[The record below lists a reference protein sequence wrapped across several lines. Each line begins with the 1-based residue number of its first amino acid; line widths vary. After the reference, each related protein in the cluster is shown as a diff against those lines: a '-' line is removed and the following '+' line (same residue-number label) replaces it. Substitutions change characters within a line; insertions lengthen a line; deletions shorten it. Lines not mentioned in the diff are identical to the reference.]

1 MTADYQSLL
10 QQQQSAPLL
19 DITDKGRYLIPLPD
33 YGVITVKGEE
43 AGSFLQNLL
52 TNDVTQLAP
61 GKSQLTAMCNPKGRL
76 LALFT
81 LIQSDDG
88 YQLVLPEKQCAFLA
102 QRLQLFKLR
111 SKVEIIDATSTLQ
124 VCGLSASTDAV
135 KTIPF
140 AAPPRALLIDAAE
153 QLALSADQLLAD
165 GWQLAHKNSW
175 QLADIKAGIANVFE
189 TSRELFTAQ
198 QLNLDLIGAVSFRKG
213 CYPGQEVVARL
224 HYLGEAKRRLFYA
237 ESHSTLLPNMGDT
250 LVDSDNNVAG
260 HIVNAVQDADNK
272 LYLQLSLKLQNAD
285 QVLFLNDGSALQ
297 QITALAAA

>member
-10 QQQQSAPLL
+10 QQQQSAPLV
-19 DITDKGRYLIPLPD
+19 DITDKSRYLIPLPD
-33 YGVITVKGEE
+33 YGVITVRGEE

-52 TNDVTQLAP
+52 TNDVTQLTP

-76 LALFT
+76 LALFI
-81 LIQSDDG
+81 LLQSDDG
-88 YQLVLPEKQCAFLA
+88 YQLVLPEKQCVFLA

-111 SKVEIIDATSTLQ
+111 SKVEIIDATAALK
-124 VCGLSASTDAV
+124 VCGLSGMTDEL

-140 AAPPRALLIDAAE
+140 ATQPRTLLIDSAE
-153 QLALSADQLLAD
+153 QLALSADKLLAE
-165 GWQLAHKNSW
+165 GWQLANKNSW

-198 QLNLDLIGAVSFRKG
+198 QLNLDLIDAVSFRKG

-237 ESHSTLLPNMGDT
+237 ESHSSLIPTIGDT
-250 LVDSDNNVAG
+250 IVDSDKNVAG
-260 HIVNAVQDADNK
+260 HIVNAVQDADNN
-272 LYLQLSLKLQNAD
+272 LYLQLSLKLQSAE
-285 QVLFLNDGSALQ
+285 QALFLNDGNALQ
-297 QITALAAA
+297 QIEAFAVA

>member
-19 DITDKGRYLIPLPD
+19 DITDKSRYLVPLPD
-33 YGVITVKGEE
+33 YGVITVRGEE
-43 AGSFLQNLL
+43 AASFLQNLL

-81 LIQSDDG
+81 LSQSDDG
-88 YQLVLPEKQCAFLA
+88 YYLILPAKQGAFLA

-111 SKVEIIDATSTLQ
+111 SKVEIVDATTTLL
-124 VCGLSASTDAV
+124 VCGLSETPDEV
-135 KTIPF
+135 KAIPF
-140 AAPPRALLIDAAE
+140 ATPPRALLIDSAE
-153 QLALSADQLLAD
+153 QLAVSADKLLAA
-165 GWQLAHKNSW
+165 GWQLASQNSW
-175 QLADIKAGIANVFE
+175 QLADIKTGIANVFD

-198 QLNLDLIGAVSFRKG
+198 QLNLDLIDAVSFRKG

-237 ESHSTLLPNMGDT
+237 ESHSTQLPAMGDT
-250 LVDSDNNVAG
+250 IVDSDKNVAG

-272 LYLQLSLKLQNAD
+272 LYLQLSLKLQSAG
-285 QVLFLNDGSALQ
+285 QALFLNDGSALQ
-297 QITALAAA
+297 QVNAFAAS